1 MKKANWLTRCKKSDP
16 DIPMRTPIPFIHN
29 YSNGEYLYEQT
40 ARDKLIEEAIYR
52 KSDDECHHHGTDRRG
67 FLASTMGMMA
77 SLSVIN
83 TISGC
88 SNGGGNDGGYQTS
101 GDCEEGARLIDG
113 QDYFVLDMQTHHVDD
128 TGEYRTRNPL
138 LYNGL
143 PLAFPGGTCELGQS
157 TNDCLGFEKYVQ
169 HIFMESDVTMAVQ
182 SGYAQENCDYIEQ
195 GVCGNII
202 ENDVMAQERDQI
214 NAAANH
220 TQRMINHCNIVPN
233 SNLPWQLDEMQ
244 NIAENFGVVGGWKLY
259 TGWRPAGG
267 QGWFMDDPD
276 VGIPVIEKGIE
287 LGVTTFCVHKGPP
300 LIGFDNVFN
309 DARDMG
315 VVAKAYPSANFVV
328 YHSGLGFVNP
338 VTGARGGVG
347 SPYDPMLDAGTDNV
361 INALE
366 DNGLGK
372 GSNLYAELG
381 STWASVMSNAVAA
394 QHLIGKLLKH
404 FGDDNVLFGSEC
416 IWFVSPQPQIEAL
429 LALEI
434 STEF

>member
-157 TNDCLGFEKYVQ
+157 TNDYLGFEKYVQ

-195 GVCGNII
+195 GVC
-202 ENDVMAQERDQI
+202 A
-214 NAAANH
+214 
-220 TQRMINHCNIVPN
+220 
-233 SNLPWQLDEMQ
+233 
-244 NIAENFGVVGGWKLY
+244 
-259 TGWRPAGG
+259 
-267 QGWFMDDPD
+267 
-276 VGIPVIEKGIE
+276 
-287 LGVTTFCVHKGPP
+287 
-300 LIGFDNVFN
+300 
-309 DARDMG
+309 
-315 VVAKAYPSANFVV
+315 
-328 YHSGLGFVNP
+328 
-338 VTGARGGVG
+338 
-347 SPYDPMLDAGTDNV
+347 
-361 INALE
+361 
-366 DNGLGK
+366 
-372 GSNLYAELG
+372 
-381 STWASVMSNAVAA
+381 
-394 QHLIGKLLKH
+394 
-404 FGDDNVLFGSEC
+404 
-416 IWFVSPQPQIEAL
+416 
-429 LALEI
+429 I
-434 STEF
+434 S